1 MNDCFSSERE
11 TEACCCHKTKER
23 SPEEFKRLVNRL
35 NRIEGQIRGI
45 RGMLERDAYCPEILA
60 QAAAARAALDSFS
73 RELLSNHIHSCVAED
88 IRAGREDTMDELL
101 SLLQKMMH

>member
-1 MNDCFSSERE
+1 MADCCAARTQTRSEE
-11 TEACCCHKTKER
+11 ELR
-23 SPEEFKRLVNRL
+23 SLSNRL

-45 RGMLERDAYCPEILA
+45 RGMLERNAYCPEILA